1 MAKKIS
7 GVKPK
12 PATRVTEAYGKSVK
26 PDMEVTITASNK
38 RVKRGAG
45 APQSGKGVKVK
56 EKSSTIDN
64 TRADKSKSYK
74 TYNVQR
80 VNFK

>member
-1 MAKKIS
+1 MAKQIS
-7 GVKPK
+7 GMKKK
-12 PATRVTEAYGKSVK
+12 PATRVTAAYGNSVK
-26 PDMEVTITASNK
+26 PDMEVTITAENR
-38 RVKRGAG
+38 RVPRGHG

-80 VNFK
+80 VKFK